1 MSVLA
6 VAVVLEVP
14 GPTGSPARAQ
24 GGPSGKSS
32 DAEGKVLGDAL
43 LHLSHVLG
51 QSQVPKQNE
60 EMAFVSAGCGVP
72 VGGPSGRDGGIA
84 DDD

>member
-6 VAVVLEVP
+6 VAVALEVP
-14 GPTGSPARAQ
+14 GPTGSRAR

-32 DAEGKVLGDAL
+32 DAEGKVMGDGL

-51 QSQVPKQNE
+51 QSQVPKQNV
-60 EMAFVSAGCGVP
+60 EMADVSAGCGVP
-72 VGGPSGRDGGIA
+72 VQSGRDGGIA
-84 DDD
+84 NND